1 MILCKKNF
9 SFVFK
14 PVFSFFLMLKKS
26 SKNPVIKK
34 PKIAINKS
42 NNFWEPKLK
51 YIIKR
56 KIKTDYQRRT
66 RRRDGRRNAKQGRD

>member
-1 MILCKKNF
+1 MILCKTNF

-34 PKIAINKS
+34 PKIVNNKR
-42 NNFWEPKLK
+42 NNFREAKFMV
-51 YIIKR
+51 ITKR
-56 KIKTDYQRRT
+56 KVKKGIQLRLCT
-66 RRRDGRRNAKQGRD
+66 NP